1 MLVAITGG
9 TGFVGRYLVLENL
22 EAGNSVR
29 VLTRR
34 SSSAVELP
42 DAVKLYRADLT
53 QDIEILPSFI
63 DGADVV
69 FHCAGENISEDDMYG
84 VNVQGTRNLLD
95 AASNSIGHWVQ
106 LSSVGVYGRCRDA
119 VITEES
125 PLRPVGAYE
134 ETKAEADRLVT
145 EASTRHGVH
154 CTILRPS
161 IVFGPDM
168 PNRSLVELAA
178 MIKRR
183 LFFFVGAEGASANYI
198 HVKNVIEALM
208 RCARVQHDRGRVYNL
223 SDWCTF
229 EKFVEI
235 IAHCV
240 GKTTPKLRL
249 PEHPVRWIVRTLEV
263 VPGMPLSSSRID
275 ALVNRCKYPSTRIE
289 QELHYTHKIS
299 MEEGIRESIAS
310 WQL

>member
-1 MLVAITGG
+1 MLIAITGG
-9 TGFVGRYLVLENL
+9 TGFIGKHLVLENL
-22 EAGNSVR
+22 KSGNAVR

-34 SSSAVELP
+34 SAHAADLP
-42 DAVKLYRADLT
+42 DAVKLYRGDLT
-53 QDIEILPSFI
+53 NDIKILPGFV

-69 FHCAGENISEDDMYG
+69 FHCAAENRNGNHMYR

-95 AASNSIGHWVQ
+95 AASNRVGHWVQ

-125 PLRPVGAYE
+125 PLRPVGAYA

-145 EASTRHGVH
+145 EATTRHGVH

-168 PNRSLVELAA
+168 PNRSLMELAA

-208 RCARVQHDRGRVYNL
+208 RCAHVQHDRGRVYNL

-249 PEHPVRWIVRTLEV
+249 PEQPVRWIVRILEV
-263 VPGMPLSSSRID
+263 VPGMPLNSSRID
-275 ALVNRCKYPSTRIE
+275 ALVDRCKYPSTRIE

-310 WQL
+310 W